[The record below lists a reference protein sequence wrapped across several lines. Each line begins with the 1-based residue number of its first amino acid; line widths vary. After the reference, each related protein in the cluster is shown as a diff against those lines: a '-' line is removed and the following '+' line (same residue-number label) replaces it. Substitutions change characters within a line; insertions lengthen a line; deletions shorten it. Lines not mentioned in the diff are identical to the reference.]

1 MANRA
6 IINMN
11 SIGKKVMETQAFRKK
26 AEEYVRAQ
34 FEKKKNG
41 VISEFQQSPVTRE
54 ILGGANS
61 SNVSM
66 TLGGYGNLYS
76 YIGFY
81 SGENPLDT
89 IHDYLKNFKFYG
101 RMTKKSSRGTQMFVS
116 FVVKWYDIKEIEA
129 LSPMPWESGNSWVR
143 GIEMGISG
151 FSYYMHGNFANTRSG
166 KGRQSKNK
174 VGLAPSFTPTRY
186 LPTIIKKAE
195 RPRR

>member
-11 SIGKKVMETQAFRKK
+11 SITKKIMETQAFQRK
-26 AEEYVRAQ
+26 AEERVRAQ
-34 FEKKKNG
+34 FQKKKNR
-41 VISEFQQSPVTRE
+41 VISEFEQSPVTRE
-54 ILGGANS
+54 IMGGANA

-81 SGENPLDT
+81 EGESPLGA

-101 RMTKKSSRGTQMFVS
+101 RITKKSSRGTQVFMS
-116 FVVKWYDIKEIEA
+116 FAVKWYSVRTLEA
-129 LSPMPWESGNSWVR
+129 LSPMPWESGNSWIR
-143 GIEMGISG
+143 GIERGISG
-151 FSYYMHGNFANTRSG
+151 FSYYMHGNFVNSRSG

-174 VGLAPSFTPTRY
+174 VGLAPMFTPMRY

-195 RPRR
+195 KFK